1 MKAIN
6 FQDAREERGLKTGV
20 QQNSLLCSLS
30 LSFYSLPLLCVWCV
44 CAQENALMHKGHPCE
59 ELYPEEQFADGI
71 TNGAQW
77 YNVAG
82 MFQSLRFWFVRTE
95 RFY

>member
-1 MKAIN
+1 
-6 FQDAREERGLKTGV
+6 
-20 QQNSLLCSLS
+20 
-30 LSFYSLPLLCVWCV
+30 
-44 CAQENALMHKGHPCE
+44 MHKGHPCE
-59 ELYPEEQFADGI
+59 ELYPEEHFADGI

-82 MFQSLRFWFVRTE
+82 MFQSLRFWFVGTE